1 MTIRTY
7 NELRVA
13 LRVDAPA
20 GFEDSHAIGAMGQQ
34 HIDVGHAIVA
44 AQAALAAG
52 DMRAAGVHLS
62 IAASISPA
70 IVQ

>member
-7 NELRVA
+7 DELREA
-13 LRVDAPA
+13 LRVGAPK
-20 GFEDSHAIGAMGQQ
+20 GFEDSHAIGVMGQH

-52 DMRAAGVHLS
+52 DMRAAMAHIG